1 MRVAFAFKALR
12 AAVHGFPVRGSSMHR
27 QHRAM
32 KTTFAILLLAAAG
45 HAASAQASSTHVS
58 RCSSDEGEAIYT
70 DGSCLAVGGTPIPMS
85 ANLLRSLAREGALG
99 SDSNFRPTGTP
110 QRAGGSGSTR
120 GPQLGGA
127 SCPRTPAE
135 LASRLRTSLG
145 DGQVNRLASL
155 YDWNGK
161 SSQEAKPILAK
172 LERMSERPLIDGQYF
187 NDSLSGGGGTVQLV
201 QGAHGAA
208 TVTEIPVQRR
218 AGCLLLAL

>member
-1 MRVAFAFKALR
+1 MSNKTIL
-12 AAVHGFPVRGSSMHR
+12 AA
-27 QHRAM
+27 
-32 KTTFAILLLAAAG
+32 LLLASVGFAA
-45 HAASAQASSTHVS
+45 AVQATATTHVS

-70 DGSCLAVGGTPIPMS
+70 DGSCLAVGGKPIPMS

-110 QRAGGSGSTR
+110 TRAGGSDSAT

-145 DGQVNRLASL
+145 GGQVNRLASL

-161 SSQEAKPILAK
+161 SSLEAKPILAK

-201 QGAHGAA
+201 QGAQGAA